1 MPHLEDNSVFVSMLF
16 PDSSHKCEAGSLDV
30 IGRIS
35 LEWFTE
41 AEAVKSRRVYYGK
54 KRDAG

>member
-1 MPHLEDNSVFVSMLF
+1 MENNSVFVSMVF

-30 IGRIS
+30 IS
-35 LEWFTE
+35 LVWLEWFTE

-54 KRDAG
+54 KRDEG

>member
-1 MPHLEDNSVFVSMLF
+1 MVF

-30 IGRIS
+30 IGLIS
-35 LEWFTE
+35 VEFTE

-54 KRDAG
+54 KRDEG